1 MAKRKKVTKKPAAR
15 SAAKPRS
22 KAKGK
27 TSGARKAAAP
37 AKKKAAA
44 AVSVPAAAPVKER
57 RRHDPQTLRLRAFQP
72 GLTVNDLQASIR
84 FYTDV
89 LGFIVGER
97 WTDNNVLLGVSLKA
111 GACSLGLSQDDWAKG
126 KNRKKGEGVRLWC
139 ETVQDIDALAGRI
152 KSEGWTLTQEP
163 KFQPW
168 GMRLLEL
175 DDPDGY
181 HLTIFK
187 NK

>member
-1 MAKRKKVTKKPAAR
+1 MAKRKPVAKKPAAR

-22 KAKGK
+22 AARSAKGSK
-27 TSGARKAAAP
+27 ARSGARKAAAP
-37 AKKKAAA
+37 AKKDVAG
-44 AVSVPAAAPVKER
+44 ER

-72 GLTVNDLQASIR
+72 GLTVNDLPASIR

-111 GACSLGLSQDDWAKG
+111 GVCSLGLSQDDWAKG

-139 ETVQDIDALAGRI
+139 ETVQDIDALAERI

-168 GMRLLEL
+168 GMRLLEV